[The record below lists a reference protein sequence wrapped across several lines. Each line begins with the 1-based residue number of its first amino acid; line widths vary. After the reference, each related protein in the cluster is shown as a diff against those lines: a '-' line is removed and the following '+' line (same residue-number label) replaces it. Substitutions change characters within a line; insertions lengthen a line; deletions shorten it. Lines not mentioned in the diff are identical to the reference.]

1 MKDEATPID
10 EVTMTDML
18 KNIFE
23 HEEKMQKYME
33 TQAVEIKEKHTMIE
47 RLFTESKKQKEEFAT
62 KLANMK
68 VTAPV
73 PDLSEAKEAITAGL
87 AGINKS
93 MATDFVAIREAI
105 NRGPAPITRNLQLFS
120 DAKTPEQY
128 KAVLSWIVFGLI
140 GLVTSV
146 GTIMLIWH
154 YMNLTHVR

>member
-1 MKDEATPID
+1 MKNEATAID

-33 TQAVEIKEKHTMIE
+33 TQEVAIKEKDTVIE
-47 RLFTESKKQKEEFAT
+47 RLLTESKKQKEEFAT
-62 KLANMK
+62 KLANIK
-68 VTAPV
+68 VTAPA
-73 PDLSEAKEAITAGL
+73 PDLSVVKEAITAGL
-87 AGINKS
+87 AGITKS
-93 MATDFVAIREAI
+93 LATDFVAIRETI
-105 NRGPAPITRNLQLFS
+105 NRGPAPITRKLQLFT